1 MKKQLTPREKVLM
14 AILAVLMVICVYYYA
29 FQSPTTARILSLTT
43 ESAAVDEQILIVDE
57 KVARMNEMKAELD
70 AIASGEMG
78 VVKELPEYDNSNN
91 VLKDMSD
98 ILNPECVNSYNVNF
112 HKEEIEENTV
122 RRQISLTNNSD
133 TYYDAKAV
141 LSGIYESEYR
151 TLIKNVNILR
161 GVDSEVCDVTVEFTY
176 YEYKK

>member
-14 AILAVLMVICVYYYA
+14 VILAVLMVVCVYYYA
-29 FQSPTTARILSLTT
+29 FQSPTTARILSLMT
-43 ESAAVDEQILIVDE
+43 ESAALDEQILMVNE
-57 KVARMNEMKAELD
+57 KVARMNEMKTELD

-91 VLKDMSD
+91 VLKDMSK
-98 ILNPECVNSYNVNF
+98 ILEGVNSYNVNF
-112 HKEEIEENTV
+112 HEEEIEENTV
-122 RRQISLTNNSD
+122 RRQISLTYNSN
-133 TYYDAKAV
+133 TYDEAKAV
-141 LSGIYESEYR
+141 LNGIYESEYR

-161 GVDSEVCDVTVEFTY
+161 DVDKDVCDVTVEFTY

>member
-29 FQSPTTARILSLTT
+29 FQSPTTTKILALMT
-43 ESAAVDEQILIVDE
+43 ESAAIDEQILIVDE
-57 KVARMNEMKAELD
+57 QVARMNEMKAELD
-70 AIASGEMG
+70 AIASGEVG

-91 VLKDMSD
+91 VLKDMSK
-98 ILNPECVNSYNVNF
+98 ILEGVNSYNVNF
-112 HKEEIEENTV
+112 YEEEIEENTV
-122 RRQISLTNNSD
+122 RRQISLTYNSD
-133 TYYDAKAV
+133 TYDDAKAV

-161 GVDSEVCDVTVEFTY
+161 DADSEVCDVTVEFTY